1 VRFIDNGDTITDTA
15 TGLEWTKADAPSR
28 LSWQAGQDWCA
39 GLRIGG
45 HEDWRMPTIREL
57 LTLVDYER
65 CKPAADPALG
75 LQSYDYW
82 SSSTYQGSPGN
93 AWVVYFFGG
102 DTNADFK
109 TLNGY
114 VRGVRAGS
122 RPFDHLDDAPV
133 TRREL
138 REALEGRGC
147 EAVRQADAKRA
158 AAEGALATLRDEV
171 AYLKSQ
177 IAKARVAL
185 K

>member
-1 VRFIDNGDTITDTA
+1 MRFIDNGDTITDTA
-15 TGLEWTKADAPSR
+15 TGLEWTKADTKAT
-28 LSWQAGQDWCA
+28 WQAGLDWCA
-39 GLRIGG
+39 ALRTGG
-45 HEDWRMPTIREL
+45 HAGWRMPTIREL

-65 CKPAADPALG
+65 VNPAADPALG
-75 LQSYDYW
+75 VQSGNYW
-82 SSSTYQGSPGN
+82 SSSTYQYSPGN
-93 AWVVYFFGG
+93 AWLVDFYDG
-102 DTNADFK
+102 DTSAGTK
-109 TLNGY
+109 TNSYY

-122 RPFDHLDDAPV
+122 RSFDHSTDDAPV

-177 IAKARVAL
+177 IAKARAVL